1 MRYRCLLILWLASDL
16 FLFLGSFALAY
27 FLRVGFILSSD
38 FPFGPFIAAAAM
50 ASPFWLLVL
59 ATTRTFAL
67 GRRQQTLR
75 NLAYIAYAS
84 VVGCALFALLYYFLY
99 DVFFSRLLIVFAF
112 AISTGAAWIWHIIF
126 ERMLRI
132 ALTKDPPQFPTL
144 IIGVTRESR
153 RLIALL
159 KCSRNPLFP
168 VAILDGL
175 GVKEQEIEGVP
186 ICGKLNKL
194 EEVLKE
200 RKITHLIQ
208 CSDLEQ
214 SLNLLSACRSRAIT
228 YMVLPSVF
236 GIVERDEKIE
246 SLEGHA
252 VTVVGPPRRWW
263 EWFF

>member
-1 MRYRCLLILWLASDL
+1 MRYRFLLLLWLLSDL
-16 FLFLGSFALAY
+16 LLFLGSFALAY
-27 FLRVGFILSSD
+27 FLRVGFIFSSD
-38 FPFGPFIAAAAM
+38 FPFAPFIAAAAL

-67 GRRQQTLR
+67 GRRQKTLR

-84 VVGCALFALLYYFLY
+84 IVGCALFALLYYFLY

-112 AISTGAAWIWHIIF
+112 AISAGATWIWHVLF
-126 ERMLRI
+126 ETMLRI

-175 GVKEQEIEGVP
+175 GVKEQEIESVP
-186 ICGKLNKL
+186 IRGKLNKL
-194 EEVLKE
+194 DDVLVQE
-200 RKITHLIQ
+200 RITHVIQ

-214 SLNLLSACRSRAIT
+214 SLNLLSACRSRGIT

-252 VTVVGPPRRWW
+252 VTVVSPQRKWW